1 MDARKEDA
9 KCLGKPE
16 GLAGLFVWLKKV
28 GLPIHLPG
36 LPGAKKISPPLALMT
51 PEALTEGEA
60 KQVMAEIKAAMEKQ
74 LGQPVT
80 LIDLGLVDVSSG
92 SRTNAKNLLT
102 ELKLRKEPNHAFE
115 GQRNHLG
122 QPATLRGLAHDIGND
137 PHGTGAGDAAA
148 AAVDRIRS
156 AARHSDRGR
165 PRVPAGVYRHH
176 AETPRRS
183 GQASG
188 RLRAARSCE
197 GLQA

>member
-80 LIDLGLVDVSSG
+80 LIDLGLVDVSQI
-92 SRTNAKNLLT
+92 NLGAV
-102 ELKLRKEPNHAFE
+102 KFAPCKCKICQMRANVPFFVFPK
-115 GQRNHLG
+115 
-122 QPATLRGLAHDIGND
+122 QPAARRGPG
-137 PHGTGAGDAAA
+137 PGP
-148 AAVDRIRS
+148 
-156 AARHSDRGR
+156 ARRR
-165 PRVPAGVYRHH
+165 PWTTPPPPA
-176 AETPRRS
+176 
-183 GQASG
+183 
-188 RLRAARSCE
+188 RAFF
-197 GLQA
+197 LQNPST